1 MVLVLLNKKLHTLVC
16 VVLYVVVSFV
26 DTNVESIIFI

>member
-1 MVLVLLNKKLHTLVC
+1 MILVLLSKKLHTLVC

-26 DTNVESIIFI
+26 DANVESIVFI